1 MTKDVPARQLITEM
15 QNALEL
21 RESVKAKNTSVIEAT
36 PALHAKS
43 EHPEAAKPAHAKSER
58 GLLLVGLF
66 KLSKSL
72 GCILF
77 GAMCLHL
84 IHRDLG
90 DMAMKIIDWLN
101 LDPAGHLAGILLDK
115 ADLINGH
122 QLRITGML
130 SFAGGIV
137 YAVEGTGLMLRKVWA
152 EYFTVI
158 LTTLGLPWEIYEMMH
173 HFTLWKFGLF
183 AVNVLVLAYL
193 VWLLR
198 RKRRERAE
206 AREN

>member
-1 MTKDVPARQLITEM
+1 M
-15 QNALEL
+15 QKALEL
-21 RESVKAKNTSVIEAT
+21 RESVPEKNAAIIEAT
-36 PALHAKS
+36 PALYAES
-43 EHPEAAKPAHAKSER
+43 EHHETVKPAHAKSER

-66 KLSKSL
+66 KISKSL

-77 GAMCLHL
+77 GLICLHL

-101 LDPAGHLAGILLDK
+101 LDPTGHLASVLLDK

-122 QLRITGML
+122 QLRMTGML

-158 LTTLGLPWEIYEMMH
+158 LTTLGLPWEIYEMFH

-183 AVNVLVLAYL
+183 FVNVLVLAYL
-193 VWLLR
+193 IWLLR
-198 RKRRERAE
+198 RKRQRETMSE
-206 AREN
+206 V